1 MSHTSLS
8 NCSTHSLTPNACLR
22 VVFAQAVAAQSAW
35 NSTIHSLKKKKK
47 QNKTAEQTQRQLEVC
62 PKSCT
67 AATESRRSAPSTTTQ
82 PVDSYQLCQTTCGEG
97 SAALCRFR
105 FVIHVLRR
113 GDHVKADAYSRGRGR
128 LLRHVGMQAINPD
141 TKHSHTNR
149 NRLLSVCQLLYFQS
163 FMMQILFKY
172 LPNENRETLV
182 CDSCTRYTTTNNDNP
197 R

>member
-1 MSHTSLS
+1 MHVWESCLHRQWQ
-8 NCSTHSLTPNACLR
+8 HSLPGT
-22 VVFAQAVAAQSAW
+22 AQFTLWKRQ
-35 NSTIHSLKKKKK
+35 KK

-97 SAALCRFR
+97 SAALCRSR